1 MKLYLGE
8 ETNYMRKREEVKDLI
23 ILKTKELIKDNPELT
38 IKDIAEAC
46 YINIAAVNYHFGS
59 KDNLISIVMN
69 LIIDELKETVF
80 NEMKKI
86 TEDDSIE
93 DTLEKMLNIIYNFT
107 MENTGVVRYLF
118 LKKDNQIN
126 STNLLIDAF
135 FSDNEFT
142 KTVFEYL
149 SRSTEIQDKQ
159 IIYARYMLL
168 FSSFSIPLFIEI
180 AKKQNPDS
188 NFSTIQDPSFRQ
200 AYINELLRLVR

>member
-1 MKLYLGE
+1 MKLYLSE
-8 ETNYMRKREEVKDLI
+8 EAKYMRKKEEVKDLI

-69 LIIDELKETVF
+69 IIIEELKETVF
-80 NEMKKI
+80 NEIKKI

-135 FSDNEFT
+135 FSENEFT
-142 KTVFEYL
+142 KTVFDYL
-149 SRSTEIQDKQ
+149 SRSTEIKDKQ

-180 AKKQNPDS
+180 AKKQNPES
-188 NFSTIQDPSFRQ
+188 KFSTIQDPSFRQ

>member
-1 MKLYLGE
+1 
-8 ETNYMRKREEVKDLI
+8 MRKKEEVKDLI

-46 YINIAAVNYHFGS
+46 YINIAAVNYHFGT

-69 LIIDELKETVF
+69 LIIEELKETVF
-80 NEMKKI
+80 NEMEKI

-93 DTLEKMLNIIYNFT
+93 DTLERMLNIIYNFT

-135 FSDNEFT
+135 FSENKFT

-149 SRSTEIQDKQ
+149 SRSTEIRDKQ

-180 AKKQNPDS
+180 AKKQNPES
-188 NFSTIQDPSFRQ
+188 NFTTIQDPSFRQ

>member
-180 AKKQNPDS
+180 AKKQTPDS

>member
-1 MKLYLGE
+1 MKLYLSE
-8 ETNYMRKREEVKDLI
+8 EAKYMRKKEEVKDLI

-69 LIIDELKETVF
+69 IIIEELKETVF
-80 NEMKKI
+80 NEIKKI

-135 FSDNEFT
+135 FSENEFT
-142 KTVFEYL
+142 KTVFDYL
-149 SRSTEIQDKQ
+149 SKSTEIKDKQ

-180 AKKQNPDS
+180 AKKQNPES
-188 NFSTIQDPSFRQ
+188 KFLTIQDPSFRQ

>member
-86 TEDDSIE
+86 SEDDSIE

-180 AKKQNPDS
+180 AKKQTPDS